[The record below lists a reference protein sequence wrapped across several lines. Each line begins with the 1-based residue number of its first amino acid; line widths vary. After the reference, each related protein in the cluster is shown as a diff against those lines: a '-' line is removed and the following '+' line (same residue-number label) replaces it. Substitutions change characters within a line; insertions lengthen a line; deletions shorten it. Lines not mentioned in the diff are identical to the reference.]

1 MNIYKI
7 LNDIT
12 LYIEEHLGEK
22 IDYDV
27 FARMMGVNVYTMQR
41 VFSVIT
47 NIPLAEYIRK
57 RRLSVAAS
65 DLISGSCK
73 IIDVALK
80 YGYENATSFSRAFVS
95 FHGIKPS
102 LVEKN
107 TVIKEF
113 PRMIFDE
120 ISEIK
125 NDISY
130 TVVSFPKMELYGL
143 GIETNNLKIK
153 DDAPHFFAKMEDQY
167 SSFYG
172 DIPYGL
178 VFYTD
183 AERCECCSYYCL
195 YDREI
200 DGFRKIDIP
209 ESRWLKFEI
218 PSQLPEDIR
227 EVSQR
232 FYKEFFPSCRYILRD
247 LPELEYYHDGITDF
261 LIPID

>member
-22 IDYDV
+22 IDYAV
-27 FARMMGVNVYTMQR
+27 FAKMMGVNVYTMQR

-47 NIPLAEYIRK
+47 NITLAEYIRK

-65 DLISGSCK
+65 DLINGNYK
-73 IIDVALK
+73 VIDIALK
-80 YGYENATSFSRAFVS
+80 YGYENATSFSRAFVA

-102 LVEKN
+102 KVGRD

-120 ISEIK
+120 AFEVK
-125 NDISY
+125 EDISY
-130 TVVSFPKMELYGL
+130 TVVSLPKMELYGL

-153 DDAPHFFAKMEDQY
+153 DDAPNFFAKMEEKY

-172 DIPYGL
+172 DISYGL

-195 YDREI
+195 YDCAI
-200 DGFRKIDIP
+200 DGFQKIDIP
-209 ESRWLKFEI
+209 ESKWLKFEI
-218 PSQLPEDIR
+218 SSQIPEDIQG
-227 EVSQR
+227 VSQR
-232 FYKEFFPSCRYILRD
+232 FYKEFFPSCRYNLRD
-247 LPELEYYHDGITDF
+247 LPELEHYHDGITDF
-261 LIPID
+261 LIPIE